1 MKIENMMS
9 LLSVQLTGYDEV
21 IQDPT
26 CCTNGT
32 HCENEESS
40 LFVTYLI

>member
-26 CCTNGT
+26 YCTDGI
-32 HCENEESS
+32 HCEDEDSIAV
-40 LFVTYLI
+40 LLT